1 MRGKN
6 SVLLAGVAFGVLTS
20 GVGDALAGGFAIR
33 EQSVY
38 GQGASFAGIAAGGA
52 LSGMYWNPAVM
63 TQFGGFN
70 LENGLSGIIPNASH
84 SFSASTLAT
93 AIPPLYGFGVDNSGR
108 DALVPSL
115 YASMQLS
122 ERFWIGMSVNAPF
135 GLSVGFPTAWA
146 GAGYAQNSSLK
157 TYNAAPSIAFKVNE
171 WLSLAAGIQ
180 IQYADASLDGLYL
193 PFPPSKFNVSGTGWG
208 WGWTVGATL
217 TPTPTTTIGI
227 GYRSAIDQD
236 IDGSLAVP
244 VLPLANTPGGVSLT
258 LKLPSTLTVGLRQR
272 IGERF
277 TLLAGFEWAE
287 WSRIGS
293 PAVQFAGGGTAMV
306 LGTPVILPFQYSD
319 GFFYSIGGE
328 YVIDQ
333 NLTVRAGFAY
343 EQTPITDRVRTPRL
357 PDNDRFWYSV
367 GASYKP
373 AVFPSMTVDLAYS
386 FIDVES
392 TPINIS
398 ATSGNPWFGA
408 AGTYIGNV
416 DSSVHLLSL
425 AVRFQFAPP
434 PPAAPALVTK
444 G

>member
-1 MRGKN
+1 MRTKN

-20 GVGDALAGGFAIR
+20 GMGDALAGGFAIR

-52 LSGMYWNPAVM
+52 LSGMFWNPAVM
-63 TQFGGFN
+63 TQF
-70 LENGLSGIIPNASH
+70 SGINFEAGLAGILPSAEH

-93 AIPPLYGFGVDNSGR
+93 AIPPLYGFGVSDSGR

-115 YASMQLS
+115 YVSYQLS
-122 ERFWIGMSVNAPF
+122 ERFWLGISVNAPF
-135 GLSVGFPTAWA
+135 GLSVAFPTNWA
-146 GAGYAQNSSLK
+146 GAGYGQNSSLK
-157 TYNAAPSIAFKVNE
+157 SYNASPSIAFKVNE
-171 WLSLAAGIQ
+171 WLSLAAGVQ
-180 IQYADASLDGLYL
+180 IQYMDVSYDGLL
-193 PFPPSKFNVSGTGWG
+193 APLPPSKFNIGGTGWG

-227 GYRSAIDQD
+227 GYRSAIDQE
-236 IDGSLAVP
+236 IDGTLDVP
-244 VLPLANTPGGVSLT
+244 PLPLTTPGSVSLT
-258 LKLPSTLTVGLRQR
+258 LKLPATLTVGLRQR

-287 WSRIGS
+287 WSRIGT
-293 PAVQFAGGGTAMV
+293 PAVLSAGGTAMV
-306 LGTPVILPFQYSD
+306 LGTPLNLPFQYSD

-328 YVIDQ
+328 YAIDPS
-333 NLTVRAGFAY
+333 LTVRAGFAY
-343 EQTPITDRVRTPRL
+343 EQSPITDRVRTPRL

-373 AVFPSMTVDLAYS
+373 AVFPGLSFDLAYS
-386 FIDVES
+386 FIDVDS

-398 ATSGNPWFGA
+398 ATSGNPWFNA
-408 AGTYIGNV
+408 SGTYIGTVNSNV
-416 DSSVHLLSL
+416 HILSL
-425 AVRFQFAPP
+425 GARFQLNPP
-434 PPAAPALVTK
+434 PPVLVTK

>member
-1 MRGKN
+1 
-6 SVLLAGVAFGVLTS
+6 
-20 GVGDALAGGFAIR
+20 
-33 EQSVY
+33 
-38 GQGASFAGIAAGGA
+38 
-52 LSGMYWNPAVM
+52 
-63 TQFGGFN
+63 
-70 LENGLSGIIPNASH
+70 
-84 SFSASTLAT
+84 
-93 AIPPLYGFGVDNSGR
+93 
-108 DALVPSL
+108 
-115 YASMQLS
+115 
-122 ERFWIGMSVNAPF
+122 
-135 GLSVGFPTAWA
+135 
-146 GAGYAQNSSLK
+146 
-157 TYNAAPSIAFKVNE
+157 
-171 WLSLAAGIQ
+171 
-180 IQYADASLDGLYL
+180 LYL
-193 PFPPSKFNVSGTGWG
+193 PFPPSKFNISGTGWG
-208 WGWTVGATL
+208 WGWTVGVTL

-293 PAVQFAGGGTAMV
+293 PAVLSANGGTATV
-306 LGTPVILPFQYSD
+306 LGAPLILPFQYSD

-328 YVIDQ
+328 YAIDPS
-333 NLTVRAGFAY
+333 LTVRAGFAY

-357 PDNDRFWYSV
+357 PDNNRFWYSV

-373 AVFPSMTVDLAYS
+373 AVFPSMTFDLAYS

-398 ATSGNPWFGA
+398 ATSGNPWFTA
-408 AGTYIGNV
+408 PVTYIGNV

>member
-6 SVLLAGVAFGVLTS
+6 SILLAGVAFGVLTTAMS
-20 GVGDALAGGFAIR
+20 DALAGGFAIR

-52 LSGMYWNPAVM
+52 LSGMFWNPAVM

-108 DALVPSL
+108 DALVPSF

-146 GAGYAQNSSLK
+146 GAGYAQNSSVK
-157 TYNAAPSIAFKVNE
+157 TYNAAPSVAFKVNE
-171 WLSLAAGIQ
+171 WLSFAAGLQ
-180 IQYADASLDGLYL
+180 IQYIDVSYDGLLL
-193 PFPPSKFNVSGTGWG
+193 PFPPSKFNISGTGWG
-208 WGWTVGATL
+208 WGWVVGVTL

-236 IDGSLAVP
+236 IGGSLAVP
-244 VLPLANTPGGVSLT
+244 VLPLTTPGGVNLT

-287 WSRIGS
+287 WSRIGT
-293 PAVQFAGGGTAMV
+293 PAVLSANGGTATV
-306 LGTPVILPFQYSD
+306 LGTPLNLPFRYSD

-328 YVIDQ
+328 YVVDQ

-373 AVFPSMTVDLAYS
+373 SVFPGLTFDLAYS

-398 ATSGNPWFGA
+398 PTSGNPWFNA
-408 AGTYIGNV
+408 SGTYIGNV
-416 DSSVHLLSL
+416 NSSVHILSVG
-425 AVRFQFAPP
+425 ARFQFSPP
-434 PPAAPALVTK
+434 PPAAPALVSK